1 MGICFFYPSSYY
13 NFFLR
18 IRVPN
23 RPRSS
28 SYAVR
33 KHQIQRILFS
43 PAINQLPMSYRKK
56 TMSLRKNGVH
66 IPPPKVC
73 PRIYDPHNIN
83 PSRIIL
89 KSSFVV
95 TGGEIYCAVQLKPSL
110 LLEETPPRVNTT
122 RSLLSFENGQNG
134 GEFNIALILQK
145 KNLQKSRE
153 FFKVVYT
160 FPGVS
165 HSLLGNGYVKHLTSA
180 GHQVRDN
187 LTNVT
192 HAYTQVTYI
201 TPILMKDPPSNLR
214 QIHVEYPP
222 ELNSANY
229 LTLDKIISNE
239 MDMGDLSKC
248 LHIFYTYAK
257 IILHNKGVQ
266 TLLNDQKENFD
277 LVIVEWLY
285 TEVHSGFA
293 ALFQCPLIWSNPL
306 DPHWMILKL
315 VDEVPNPAYISD
327 LNSNNMPP
335 FSFKQRLEELWTQI
349 KLSYYQRAIRSIT
362 ESLYEEVFVTA
373 AKKRG
378 MSLPPL
384 EEVKYN
390 ASFVLSNSHV
400 SLGEPIRL
408 PQNYIPIAGYHI
420 DSEAKPLSKRI
431 MDGAK
436 EGVIYFSLGSIV
448 KSKDMP
454 GNMTREL
461 LETFSKFQHTV
472 IWKFEESLPDLP
484 ENVHIVQWAPQ
495 QSILAHPNCVLFITH
510 GGLLSITET
519 VHFGVPI
526 IGIPVFADQFVNVD
540 VAVSRGFARRVDLSH
555 DIAKYLKEAIHEVLG
570 NSSYRERVK
579 YLSLVYHDRP
589 VPPAK
594 ELVHWVEHAVKTR
607 GAPHLRSRALSTPW
621 YQKMYLD
628 LAALIILITLASYIP
643 IKFILT
649 NVIQLIIKKKKFD

>member
-1 MGICFFYPSSYY
+1 M
-13 NFFLR
+13 LR
-18 IRVPN
+18 LFAKTTGEAGRN
-23 RPRSS
+23 RIADDSRRLTLS
-28 SYAVR
+28 
-33 KHQIQRILFS
+33 
-43 PAINQLPMSYRKK
+43 AIHKYEL
-56 TMSLRKNGVH
+56 
-66 IPPPKVC
+66 
-73 PRIYDPHNIN
+73 
-83 PSRIIL
+83 IL
-89 KSSFVV
+89 K
-95 TGGEIYCAVQLKPSL
+95 CLSL
-110 LLEETPPRVNTT
+110 
-122 RSLLSFENGQNG
+122 
-134 GEFNIALILQK
+134 
-145 KNLQKSRE
+145 
-153 FFKVVYT
+153 
-160 FPGVS
+160 
-165 HSLLGNGYVKHLTSA
+165 
-180 GHQVRDN
+180 
-187 LTNVT
+187 
-192 HAYTQVTYI
+192 QVTYI
-201 TPILMKDPPSNLR
+201 TPLLMKDPPSNLR

-222 ELNSANY
+222 ELNP
-229 LTLDKIISNE
+229 
-239 MDMGDLSKC
+239 
-248 LHIFYTYAK
+248 
-257 IILHNKGVQ
+257 
-266 TLLNDQKENFD
+266 
-277 LVIVEWLY
+277 
-285 TEVHSGFA
+285 

-315 VDEVPNPAYISD
+315 IDEIPNPAYTSD
-327 LNSNNMPP
+327 LSSNNMPP
-335 FSFKQRLEELWTQI
+335 FSIKQRLEELWTQI
-349 KLSYYQRAIRSIT
+349 KVSYYQRAFQSIT

-373 AKKRG
+373 SKKRG
-378 MSLPPL
+378 INLPPL

-420 DSEAKPLSKRI
+420 DSEPKSLPKDLQKI

-436 EGVIYFSLGSIV
+436 EGVIYFSLGSNV

-461 LETFSKFQHTV
+461 LETFSKFQQTV

-495 QSILAHPNCVLFITH
+495 QSILAHPNCILFITH

-540 VAVSRGFARRVDLSH
+540 VAVSRGFARRVYLSY

-594 ELVHWVEHAVKTR
+594 EMVHWVEHTVKTR

-628 LAALIILITLASYIP
+628 LAALIVLITLASYIS

-649 NVIQLIIKKKKFD
+649 NVIQLIIQKEKFD